1 MKASHSS
8 RCLKIRHAC
17 TDFLARFRTFHAQTT
32 KQYTEKPAINE
43 LIFPQSNNV
52 SFSNL
57 SDLSYTERQNWIC
70 WCRFKCCCSEPFSL
84 IAYTS
89 LQHKLQGQGWH
100 FRDIISNQHG
110 HHVCPLKCYSQHKC
124 IKKTEAHSF
133 DRPYFPSTVFQGQGC
148 QSEIIQTN
156 RLLPSQASSMFIKQ
170 EFWTQK
176 DKRIRC
182 GIILSPVFPSNG
194 FFKSQGW
201 HCDNLVKP
209 FPTKTSISYV
219 I

>member
-1 MKASHSS
+1 MKASHFS

-17 TDFLARFRTFHAQTT
+17 TDFLARFRTFHAQTP

-43 LIFPQSNNV
+43 LLFPQSNNV

-57 SDLSYTERQNWIC
+57 SDLSYTERQNGIC
-70 WCRFKCCCSEPFSL
+70 WCRLKCCCSEPFSWSPVL
-84 IAYTS
+84 LSNRIYNVKADI
-89 LQHKLQGQGWH
+89 QRH

-110 HHVCPLKCYSQHKC
+110 HHVCPLKCYSQHKW

-156 RLLPSQASSMFIKQ
+156 RLLPSQASSMFIRQ
-170 EFWTQK
+170 
-176 DKRIRC
+176 
-182 GIILSPVFPSNG
+182 
-194 FFKSQGW
+194 
-201 HCDNLVKP
+201 
-209 FPTKTSISYV
+209 
-219 I
+219 